1 MGRGYLWKTKGNKNR
16 YKFKKEFLKYLPN
29 GDFDDDTWKNWTNN
43 LKENCDMNKGEIF
56 KLLRI
61 ALTGFK
67 AGPEMSSLII
77 ILGKEKVLERLNN

>member
-1 MGRGYLWKTKGNKNR
+1 MKH
-16 YKFKKEFLKYLPN
+16 LPY

-56 KLLRI
+56 KLIRI
-61 ALTGFK
+61 ALTGFR